1 MKTNISQLIKSL
13 PSKNDALRA
22 VNTLLEYIGVDTQN
36 EHFKDTPRRVVNSFE
51 EIYGGYKI
59 LASDVLKSKVYKRN
73 NYDQPILLKDIEFT
87 STCAHHMLPIVG
99 TVSVSYIPGEA
110 IVGISKIARVVD
122 VFAKR
127 LQIQENM
134 TVEIAE
140 HITRGLKAKGVA
152 VRIAA
157 EHYCMISRGVK
168 RKGSIL
174 DTYHFTGLYADN
186 PTIQTN
192 FIHAAR

>member
-1 MKTNISQLIKSL
+1 MKTNISKIIKPL
-13 PSKNDALRA
+13 PSRDDALRA
-22 VNTLLEYIGVDTQN
+22 VSTLLEYIGVDTQN

-73 NYDQPILLKDIEFT
+73 SYDQPILLKDIEFT

-110 IVGISKIARVVD
+110 IVGISKIARVID

-152 VRIAA
+152 VRISA

-168 RKGSIL
+168 RKGSVL
-174 DTYHFTGLYADN
+174 DTHHFTGLYSDN
-186 PTIQTN
+186 LTIQTN
-192 FIHAAR
+192 FINAAR